1 MSKDIELWEMFT
13 YMGRGK
19 WRSATV
25 EWTSEELATL
35 YYCMHMTLDITENT
49 DIRHDIVW
57 LMEKLFN
64 ESEGHDPIKDM
75 SHD

>member
-1 MSKDIELWEMFT
+1 MKRKDELWEMFT
-13 YMGRGK
+13 YIGRGR
-19 WRSATV
+19 WRNAPS

-35 YYCMHMTLDITENT
+35 YYCMYMTLDTTEST

-64 ESEGHDPIKDM
+64 ESEGFDPIKDM
-75 SHD
+75 EL